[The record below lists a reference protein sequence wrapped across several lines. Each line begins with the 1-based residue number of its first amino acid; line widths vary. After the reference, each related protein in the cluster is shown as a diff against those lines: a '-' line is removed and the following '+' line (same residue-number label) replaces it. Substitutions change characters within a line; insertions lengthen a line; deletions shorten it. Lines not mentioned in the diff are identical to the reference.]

1 MNEFEKEKIYLNEVE
16 TFLCD
21 SVKDMDKSNEESK
34 AKIMDLKEY
43 LNHMMKI
50 GPDETIKI
58 YEQVEENFEIIEQRL
73 AKINRFEKVK
83 KSPYFGKITINEFG
97 ENENLYIGL
106 FDISSADTSKQYV
119 LDWRAPICSLY
130 YHSNLGK
137 TTYKANGETFD
148 VELIKKRQITI
159 KNGEL
164 DYFCD
169 TSTKIDDEVLQEI
182 LSRNTSAYMTNI
194 IKTIQAEQDEII
206 RQPLYKTLIVD
217 GVAGSGK
224 TSIGMHRIAYL
235 LYENRDT
242 LTNENILILSP
253 NELFSQYISALLPEL
268 GEDNVKTIPFSLF
281 LSTKFPNLRDA
292 ESKSEMMEDILIRNP
307 QRLKSVQEKYTQNY
321 ANALYDFLGN
331 FDLEKCIGTIKVR
344 GKKIIVP
351 NLKKSYKLTEQNK
364 FKIYKRIEFII
375 DEIIEQVFYGKG
387 ISINNDGSSNDTRK
401 EIKEIILK
409 KIYKFKLFNTF
420 ITLTKDA
427 SENKSET
434 LVKNNL
440 AYDDIATYAFI
451 EMSIKGFEVDNK
463 IKQLFIDEIQ
473 DYSPISIKMIK
484 ELFPSATLTI
494 VGDYHQNLITTTKNL
509 DAIKAEFPLF
519 ADFKLNNSYRSSNNI
534 MRLANSVVNSK
545 LHTTLSREG
554 TEPVLI
560 NYKNDEEL
568 IKSINE
574 IISKFDKHQKTAIIC
589 KTRFEAEE
597 LTAKLSNTNL
607 KDFTA
612 VFDEK
617 ITSPFFENNKIITTA
632 FLSKG
637 LEFDNVIIYD
647 ANNENFKTET
657 DRQILYVMITR
668 ALHTVTL
675 LNNKEITPLLANA
688 SNLIIKDWKS

>member
-1 MNEFEKEKIYLNEVE
+1 MDEFEKEKIYLNEVE

-21 SVKDMDKSNEESK
+21 SVKDMGKLNEESK
-34 AKIMDLKEY
+34 AKIMDLKDY

-97 ENENLYIGL
+97 EEENLYIGL
-106 FDISSADTSKQYV
+106 FDISLAEASKQYV
-119 LDWRAPICSLY
+119 LDWRAPICALY

-137 TTYKANGETFD
+137 TSYKANNETYE
-148 VELIKKRQITI
+148 VNLIKKRQITI

-164 DYFCD
+164 EYFCD

-182 LSRNTSAYMTNI
+182 LSHNTSTYMANI

-235 LYENRDT
+235 LYENRAT

-292 ESKSEMMEDILIRNP
+292 ESKSEMMEDILITNP
-307 QRLKSVQEKYTQNY
+307 QRLKTVQEKYTENY
-321 ANALYDFLGN
+321 ANSLYNFLGN

-344 GKKIIVP
+344 GKNIIVP
-351 NLKKSYKLTEQNK
+351 NLKKSYKLSEQNK

-387 ISINNDGSSNDTRK
+387 ISINSDGSSNDLRK
-401 EIKEIILK
+401 EIREIILK
-409 KIYKFKLFNTF
+409 KVYKFKLFNTF
-420 ITLTKDA
+420 VTITKEA
-427 SENKSET
+427 SENKGET

-451 EMSIKGFEVDNK
+451 EMSIRGFDVNNN

-494 VGDYHQNLITTTKNL
+494 VGDYHQNLITTAKNL
-509 DAIKAEFPLF
+509 STLKAEFPLSV
-519 ADFKLNNSYRSSNNI
+519 AFKLNNSYRSSNNI
-534 MRLANSVVNSK
+534 MTLANSVVNSNLK
-545 LHTTLSREG
+545 TTLMREG
-554 TEPVLI
+554 EKPTLI
-560 NYKNDEEL
+560 NYKNDAEL
-568 IKSINE
+568 IESINE
-574 IISKFDKHQKTAIIC
+574 VVSKLEKHQKTAIIC

-597 LTAKLSNTNL
+597 LAKKLQGTAL
-607 KDFTA
+607 KDFTP

-637 LEFDNVIIYD
+637 LEFDNVIIYN
-647 ANNENFKTET
+647 ANKENFKTET

-675 LNNKEITPLLANA
+675 LNNKEISLLLLNA
-688 SNLIIKDWKS
+688 PNLNLKN